1 MSRQTRST
9 AKKLTR
15 LQNATIPTIPP
26 SHSSQSGLETHLFA
40 NTQEWESYLT
50 SNHLTNPSGL
60 WLKIAKKSCPI
71 PSITYDQALDTAL
84 CHGWI
89 DGQRKALDETHFIQ
103 RFTPRR
109 KNSLWSQRNVKK
121 VDALVAEGR
130 MKPAGQAEVDAAKG
144 DGRWER
150 AYSSSSN
157 ASVPEDFQKALD
169 ENKAA
174 GDFFAGLGK
183 TKRYAFIQRLETAKK
198 PETRLKRIE
207 QFIALLESEKSL

>member
-1 MSRQTRST
+1 LARLPNST
-9 AKKLTR
+9 
-15 LQNATIPTIPP
+15 PP
-26 SHSSQSGLETHLFA
+26 IVPPPRSSQSFPLETRLFA
-40 NTQEWESYLT
+40 DPQEWESYLT
-50 SNHLTNPSGL
+50 ENHLTNTSGL
-60 WLKIAKKSCPI
+60 WLKIAKKSCPV
-71 PSITYDQALDTAL
+71 PSVKYDQALDTAL

-89 DGQRKALDETHFIQ
+89 DGQRKSLDETHFIQ

-109 KNSLWSQRNVKK
+109 KGSLWSQRNVKK
-121 VDALVAEGR
+121 VAALIAEGK
-130 MKPAGQAEVDAAKG
+130 MKPAGQAEIDAARE

-157 ASVPEDFQKALD
+157 ASVPGDFQKALN

-198 PETRLKRIE
+198 PETRTKRIE
-207 QFIALLESEKSL
+207 QFIVLLESEKSL